1 MCGQLLFFPERFKSK
16 KEYPEMDKLTESFNA
31 MLKEAREFH
40 DVMDSLPLKNK
51 KPVVKT
57 DGELES

>member
-1 MCGQLLFFPERFKSK
+1 MCGQLLFFPEKD
-16 KEYPEMDKLTESFNA
+16 PEMDKLTESFNA

-40 DVMDSLPLKNK
+40 DAMDSLPLKNK
-51 KPVVKT
+51 KPAVKT

>member
-1 MCGQLLFFPERFKSK
+1 
-16 KEYPEMDKLTESFNA
+16 MDKLTESFNA

-51 KPVVKT
+51 KPAVKT